1 MKKTL
6 LLLFFSFLLAFG
18 ANGSTLQ
25 QTIEET
31 AKQIQKDYNSPKYAH
46 LDIEEKYVA
55 FANYFAGLVVDDEK
69 KEFTET
75 IAAIFNNPGD
85 EEAFSFFVED
95 LKEFSNGKKADPKK
109 LKELKAFTDKMGTVL
124 NAELKQL
131 NQKIS
136 EQQKS
141 IAKKEAKIAKAK
153 SKLAMLEKELAT
165 SEKELKRTCNIRK
178 RTCNIR
184 KRTCNIRKR
193 TCNIRK
199 RLKKAKRR
207 SQTFKTTH
215 QRVEW

>member
-6 LLLFFSFLLAFG
+6 LLLLTSLLLAHG
-18 ANGSTLQ
+18 ANSSTLQ

-31 AKQIQKDYNSPKYAH
+31 AKQIQQEYNSPKYAH

-69 KEFTET
+69 VEFTET

-131 NQKIS
+131 DQEIK
-136 EQQKS
+136 EKQKS
-141 IAKKEAKIAKAK
+141 IAKKEADLAKARSRLEK
-153 SKLAMLEKELAT
+153 AEKELAKG
-165 SEKELKRTCNIRK
+165 EEKLAKGEEKLKRLNEEIKKLKKELKEWSGDLEKLRTQYGQK
-178 RTCNIR
+178 
-184 KRTCNIRKR
+184 
-193 TCNIRK
+193 
-199 RLKKAKRR
+199 
-207 SQTFKTTH
+207 
-215 QRVEW
+215 